1 MARWTC
7 GVIEVVR
14 VPDPEVTL
22 AIPQDGPTEQR
33 LRATGWLDPYLAADG
48 SLLVGSSATLV
59 RTRSSTVLV
68 DPWLAFDDPAR
79 LAPRLA
85 ALRAVGVKPDDVD
98 IVINTHVDGIGA
110 NVEADGTPVFPRAR
124 YLLPAAELEALC
136 DLPVADRPTG
146 TDAFL
151 DLADLGRLE
160 LVEETHRVATGV
172 RLEAALGH
180 SPGHMVVWVG
190 SAGHSLLIAGHL
202 FLHPAQVA
210 SPAVT
215 VGDVDPELLT
225 LTREALLD
233 RCASRRSVLV
243 GPLFVDPGG
252 GRVVAGAAGW
262 ELQAEH

>member
-1 MARWTC
+1 MTRWTC
-7 GVIEVVR
+7 GAVEVVR
-14 VPDPEVTL
+14 LPDPGVTL
-22 AIPQDGPTEQR
+22 AIPQDEATEAR
-33 LRATGWLDPYLAADG
+33 LRATGWLDPYLGDDG

-59 RTRSSTVLV
+59 RTKSATILV

-85 ALRAVGVKPDDVD
+85 ALRAAGVAPPDVD

-151 DLADLGRLE
+151 DLADLGLLE
-160 LVEETHRVATGV
+160 LVERTHRVTTGV
-172 RLEAALGH
+172 RLEEALGH
-180 SPGHMVVWVG
+180 SPGHAVVWLG
-190 SAGHSLLIAGHL
+190 SAGRSLLVAGHL

-210 SPAVT
+210 SPEVT
-215 VGDVDPELLT
+215 VGDVDPALLV
-225 LTREALLD
+225 LTREALLE
-233 RCASRRSVLV
+233 RCAAKKAVLV
-243 GPLFVDPGG
+243 GPLFAGPGG
-252 GRVVAGAAGW
+252 GRVITGDTGW
-262 ELQAEH
+262 ELAPEN